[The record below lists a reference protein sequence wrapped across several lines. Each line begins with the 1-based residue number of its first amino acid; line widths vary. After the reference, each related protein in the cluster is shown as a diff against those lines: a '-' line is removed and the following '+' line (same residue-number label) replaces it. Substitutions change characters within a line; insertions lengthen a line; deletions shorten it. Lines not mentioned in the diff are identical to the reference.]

1 MIASRL
7 LRLSSFALMIAT
19 FGSSILSA
27 QSAAAYAGMWKL
39 NSQMSEPKRDGEV
52 TLKIRFEDP
61 KLIVE
66 LLSVR
71 ASSPPR
77 HATQTYSLDGNQ
89 TTWIGADGDRFD
101 ATVEGNNGSLVFS
114 IVEHE
119 DGRTLRSTETWTLT
133 DDGQRIKR
141 TRNREGKPTET
152 FVYDKQ
158 PLQ

>member
-7 LRLSSFALMIAT
+7 LRLSFVALMLAT
-19 FGSSILSA
+19 SGSPVLSA
-27 QSAAAYAGMWKL
+27 QSASAYAGMWKL
-39 NSQMSEPKRDGEV
+39 NNQLSEPKREGEV
-52 TLKIRFEDP
+52 TLTIKFEDP
-61 KLIVE
+61 KLIFE
-66 LLSVR
+66 LLSAR
-71 ASSPPR
+71 ASAPPR
-77 HATQTYSLDGNQ
+77 HATQTYSLDGSQ

-101 ATVEGNNGSLVFS
+101 AVVEGKNGSLVFS
-114 IVEHE
+114 LVEHE

-141 TRNREGKPTET
+141 IRDREGKPTET